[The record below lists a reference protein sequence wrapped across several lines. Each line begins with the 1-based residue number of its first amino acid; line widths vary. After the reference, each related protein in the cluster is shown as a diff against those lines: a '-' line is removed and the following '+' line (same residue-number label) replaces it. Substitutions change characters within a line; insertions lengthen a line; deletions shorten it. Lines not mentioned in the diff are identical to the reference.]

1 MSLRRS
7 RSLGMRGIA
16 LSASLLLTAAVLLAG
31 AVPPAGAASASL
43 PGQLID
49 LSRWSLT
56 LPVAAPGGVKALTV
70 GPAALPA
77 YSLLRANTSGAAVL
91 GGALARSEL
100 REVSAS
106 GSAAAWTSATSNNL
120 TTRQAITHLPAAEP
134 VSVTA
139 QVRAGS
145 TNLLQILA
153 DGRGRPSGTA
163 TLCVRFLGVL
173 QASCL
178 DNSYVLGTAYDLSI
192 SVSAGTITVSYNKS

>member
-120 TTRQAITHLPAAEP
+120 TTRQAITHLP
-134 VSVTA
+134 
-139 QVRAGS
+139 
-145 TNLLQILA
+145 
-153 DGRGRPSGTA
+153 RPN
-163 TLCVRFLGVL
+163 R
-173 QASCL
+173 
-178 DNSYVLGTAYDLSI
+178 
-192 SVSAGTITVSYNKS
+192 